1 MIGRKE
7 NLKEKKYLEDGTE
20 NDNVDLKDSPTLK
33 KYRDGKYD

>member
-7 NLKEKKYLEDGTE
+7 NLKERKYLEDGIE

-33 KYRDGKYD
+33 KYGGGKYA